1 MQTLQEITPPREAA
15 AVKACDEKLVPLL
28 QRQTAL
34 DRQVT
39 GYLSVLNPY
48 TGGPTPTERA
58 VVEARLSLPQ
68 AQADLARTGVD
79 IADLDRQRAEAL
91 KAEQQRAEEELDRQ
105 IVEEAVQLR
114 RDFEAHIRPRNRR
127 IHELEERKELFKATV
142 VVDRFAWWDLLDE
155 TPTVETRWGLW
166 TRGIDAAKKRLG
178 M

>member
-1 MQTLQEITPPREAA
+1 MQTLQEITPPTATA
-15 AVKACDEKLVPLL
+15 AVKACDEKLAPLL

-34 DRQVT
+34 ENQVAKHLT
-39 GYLSVLNPY
+39 TLNPY
-48 TGGPTPTERA
+48 TEGPTSNARA

-68 AQADLARTGVD
+68 AQADLARMGLD
-79 IADLDRQRAEAL
+79 ISDLNRQRDEAVRD
-91 KAEQQRAEEELDRQ
+91 AQRQVEAELDRQ
-105 IVEEAVQLR
+105 IVEECEQMR
-114 RDFEAHIRPRNRR
+114 RDFEAYIRPRNRR
-127 IHELEERKELFKATV
+127 IHELEERKESFTATV